1 MRELAV
7 TYRRFIV
14 LLMLPLTFGWPE
26 TALGQSANIALSST
40 PGGPAAPPS
49 LQELR
54 DRIVEI
60 ERQLGALKQ
69 LVAQVDVQQEK
80 LAATGGEA
88 AATPS
93 VDERLDALDQR
104 LRVFAREDEIRREA
118 QAEQAKTAPGIGA
131 SRDGFQLRSAD
142 GSFLLRLR
150 GLSQTDSRFFA
161 ADSGAA
167 ATDTFLM
174 RRVRPM
180 VEATMFKNF
189 VLFLMPDFGNGTTV
203 VQDAYADLRF
213 TTAFRIRAGKQ
224 KQPFGIERLVSASE
238 LLFGERALPTT
249 VAGNRDVGVMAY
261 GDLLSGRLSYYGGLF
276 NGVADGG
283 SADADDRDGKD
294 VVVRIFSHP
303 FRTST
308 NERLQGLGLG
318 VAASH
323 GSQRGTAL
331 APGLASYRSPGQQ
344 IYFRYALDNTA
355 DGTVIADGTR
365 RRISAQGYYYA
376 GRLGLLAEQVFSS
389 QAIRRGASAIDAG
402 VSSWQIAP
410 SWVLTGERASYRGVG
425 APKNNFDPANGTWG
439 AFEIAARYNEVRIG
453 DEVFPIFASRLASAS
468 KAQAG
473 AAGLNWYLNRNIK
486 IVFNY
491 EETRFTGGLP
501 SGDRRPERE
510 FLSRVQFSF

>member
-1 MRELAV
+1 MAGIGPRL
-7 TYRRFIV
+7 RRGS
-14 LLMLPLTFGWPE
+14 T
-26 TALGQSANIALSST
+26 ALSST
-40 PGGPAAPPS
+40 STGPASLPS

-69 LVAQVDVQQEK
+69 LVAQVDVPPEK
-80 LAATGGEA
+80 PAATERDA
-88 AATPS
+88 AAPG

-104 LRVFAREDEIRREA
+104 LRVLAREDELRREA
-118 QAEQAKTAPGIGA
+118 LAEQAKTAPGLGA

-142 GSFLLRLR
+142 GLFLLRLR
-150 GLSQTDSRFFA
+150 GLSQTDSRFFG
-161 ADSGAA
+161 ADSGAL

-189 VLFLMPDFGNGTTV
+189 VLFLMPDFGNSTTV

-249 VAGNRDVGVMAY
+249 VAGNRDVGVMAH

-276 NGVADGG
+276 NGVVDGG

-294 VVVRIFSHP
+294 VVVRVFSHP

-323 GSQRGTAL
+323 GSQRGTAV
-331 APGLASYRSPGQQ
+331 APGLAAYRSPGQQ

-355 DGTVIADGTR
+355 EGTAVADGTR
-365 RRISAQGYYYA
+365 RRISAQGYYYS

-389 QAIRRGASAIDAG
+389 QAVRRGAAAIDAH
-402 VSSWQIAP
+402 VNSWQVAP
-410 SWVLTGERASYRGVG
+410 SWVLTASAHRIEVWRSPRTPSIPPMAPG
-425 APKNNFDPANGTWG
+425 AP
-439 AFEIAARYNEVRIG
+439 
-453 DEVFPIFASRLASAS
+453 SRLRRAT
-468 KAQAG
+468 
-473 AAGLNWYLNRNIK
+473 
-486 IVFNY
+486 
-491 EETRFTGGLP
+491 TR
-501 SGDRRPERE
+501 
-510 FLSRVQFSF
+510 